1 MSSTI
6 LFRLYITDVADND
19 IDVDKKLLDDSHVGE
34 AIAQW
39 QALGLSRVQ
48 RRAFHQNL
56 VRSIA
61 LAEGGFAEAFIF
73 MKTKFPPAA
82 NKAILADFDF
92 SGSSLNKAVDG
103 IDDAAATLKQC
114 LREIVAR
121 IPCVREYSDQFGNL
135 ARALVR
141 LLFVAS
147 VYVELIKDSSL
158 MAALISIEQNNDTS
172 VYTFTFTSVLTIVMG
187 LSVLVPLAVSAI
199 ETAWRRPWVILGC
212 EPWIR

>member
-56 VRSIA
+56 VRNIA
-61 LAEGGFAEAFIF
+61 LAEGGIAEAFIF

-82 NKAILADFDF
+82 NKAILADFDY

-114 LREIVAR
+114 LR
-121 IPCVREYSDQFGNL
+121 DF
-135 ARALVR
+135 
-141 LLFVAS
+141 
-147 VYVELIKDSSL
+147 
-158 MAALISIEQNNDTS
+158 
-172 VYTFTFTSVLTIVMG
+172 
-187 LSVLVPLAVSAI
+187 
-199 ETAWRRPWVILGC
+199 
-212 EPWIR
+212 